1 MKYLAW
7 LALPVL
13 TLFLIVLATNSFEV
27 YALLKFLPIFGP
39 VP

>member
-7 LALPVL
+7 LALPALVL
-13 TLFLIVLATNSFEV
+13 VLVVLATNSFEV
-27 YALLKFLPIFGP
+27 YALLKFLPIFSP